1 MIQPRLT
8 HSSTGRAR
16 GLLRRRIKLGVK
28 RGIPIIE
35 GLSIFRRAFLV
46 DKSFF
51 WVYFKKKKTFLVLF
65 MQLTRSG
72 EYGLRGLLYLAKQ
85 PSEKVALVSE
95 ISREQNIPETF
106 LAKIFQRLS
115 KAGLLRSIRGA
126 NGGFSL
132 GKPANEITMREII
145 EAIEGPIALNRCL
158 LREGECEE
166 QKVCPLHP
174 IWEEV
179 QQRFLEILDRTTMED
194 LIKRMV
200 RDGRK
205 GRR

>member
-1 MIQPRLT
+1 
-8 HSSTGRAR
+8 
-16 GLLRRRIKLGVK
+16 
-28 RGIPIIE
+28 
-35 GLSIFRRAFLV
+35 
-46 DKSFF
+46 
-51 WVYFKKKKTFLVLF
+51 

-166 QKVCPLHP
+166 QKVCPLLP